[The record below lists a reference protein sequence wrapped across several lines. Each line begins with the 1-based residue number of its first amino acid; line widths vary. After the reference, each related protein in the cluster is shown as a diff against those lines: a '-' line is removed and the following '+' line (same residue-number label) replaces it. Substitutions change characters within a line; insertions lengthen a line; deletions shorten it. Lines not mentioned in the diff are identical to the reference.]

1 MFAVAAVAAAVAAVA
16 AVAVAVAVAV
26 AAVAAAAAVGVVV
39 VVVVLVLVLVLV
51 LVVLVLVVVAVV
63 VLVLVLVV
71 VVVEPLNDAM
81 TFSINRVQKRPIR
94 RPPLSFQGTKVL
106 IPSLADGSQLLQHL
120 KTRKQTVTEHAMDAF
135 ISKRFLFA
143 VKIQQNGRCHA

>member
-1 MFAVAAVAAAVAAVA
+1 MQLLKKKVSACKHLTIGNFVSERTLA
-16 AVAVAVAVAV
+16 
-26 AAVAAAAAVGVVV
+26 GVVV
-39 VVVVLVLVLVLV
+39 VVVLVLV
-51 LVVLVLVVVAVV
+51 LVVLVLVVV
-63 VLVLVLVV
+63 
-71 VVVEPLNDAM
+71 VEPLNDAL

-143 VKIQQNGRCHA
+143 VKIQPNG

>member
-1 MFAVAAVAAAVAAVA
+1 MQLLKKKKKVSACKHLTIGNFVSERTLA
-16 AVAVAVAVAV
+16 
-26 AAVAAAAAVGVVV
+26 GVVV
-39 VVVVLVLVLVLV
+39 VVAVVVVLVLVLV

-143 VKIQQNGRCHA
+143 VKIQPNG

>member
-1 MFAVAAVAAAVAAVA
+1 VNLFAPILSARQATAILLRQFWLQNCNFLKKKVSACKHLTIGNFVSERTLA
-16 AVAVAVAVAV
+16 
-26 AAVAAAAAVGVVV
+26 GVVV
-39 VVVVLVLVLVLV
+39 VVVF
-51 LVVLVLVVVAVV
+51 VVVF
-63 VLVLVLVV
+63 V

-81 TFSINRVQKRPIR
+81 TFNINRVQKRPIR

-143 VKIQQNGRCHA
+143 VKIQPNG

>member
-1 MFAVAAVAAAVAAVA
+1 LQLLKKKKVSACKHLTIGNFVSVRTLAGV
-16 AVAVAVAVAV
+16 
-26 AAVAAAAAVGVVV
+26 VGVVFV
-39 VVVVLVLVLVLV
+39 VVFVF
-51 LVVLVLVVVAVV
+51 
-63 VLVLVLVV
+63 
-71 VVVEPLNDAM
+71 VVEPLNDAM

-143 VKIQQNGRCHA
+143 VKIQPNG

>member
-1 MFAVAAVAAAVAAVA
+1 MICEPICTNFVCQTSDCNLAQTVLVAKLQLLKKKVSACKHLTIGNFVSERTLA
-16 AVAVAVAVAV
+16 
-26 AAVAAAAAVGVVV
+26 GVVV
-39 VVVVLVLVLVLV
+39 FVFVVVF
-51 LVVLVLVVVAVV
+51 
-63 VLVLVLVV
+63 

-143 VKIQQNGRCHA
+143 VKIQPNG

>member
-1 MFAVAAVAAAVAAVA
+1 MQLLKKKVSACKHLTIGNFVSERTLA
-16 AVAVAVAVAV
+16 
-26 AAVAAAAAVGVVV
+26 GVVV
-39 VVVVLVLVLVLV
+39 VVVLVLV
-51 LVVLVLVVVAVV
+51 LVVLVLVVV
-63 VLVLVLVV
+63 VLVLVLLLLLLLLLVV
-71 VVVEPLNDAM
+71 VVVFVVVEPLNDAL

-143 VKIQQNGRCHA
+143 VKIQPNG

>member
-1 MFAVAAVAAAVAAVA
+1 VNLFAPILSARQATAILLRQFWLQNCNFLKKKVSACKHLTIGNFVSERTLA
-16 AVAVAVAVAV
+16 
-26 AAVAAAAAVGVVV
+26 VVV
-39 VVVVLVLVLVLV
+39 VVVF
-51 LVVLVLVVVAVV
+51 
-63 VLVLVLVV
+63 V

-135 ISKRFLFA
+135 ISNRFLFA
-143 VKIQQNGRCHA
+143 VKIQPNG

>member
-1 MFAVAAVAAAVAAVA
+1 MICEPICTNFVCQTSDCNLAQTVLVAKLQLLKKKKVSACKHLTIGNFVSERTLA
-16 AVAVAVAVAV
+16 
-26 AAVAAAAAVGVVV
+26 GVVV
-39 VVVVLVLVLVLV
+39 VVF
-51 LVVLVLVVVAVV
+51 
-63 VLVLVLVV
+63 V

-143 VKIQQNGRCHA
+143 VKIQPNG

>member
-1 MFAVAAVAAAVAAVA
+1 MICEPICTNFVCQTSDCNLAQTVLVAKLQLLKKKVSACKHLTIGNFVSERTLA
-16 AVAVAVAVAV
+16 
-26 AAVAAAAAVGVVV
+26 GVVV
-39 VVVVLVLVLVLV
+39 VFVVVF
-51 LVVLVLVVVAVV
+51 
-63 VLVLVLVV
+63 V

-143 VKIQQNGRCHA
+143 VKIQPNG